1 MPIRRTSTVA
11 AAAVALVVVG
21 LPGTHGTPGTT
32 ATPAAHADPAASVG
46 IHAPTPDEVV
56 DPFYRPPADLPDD
69 PGAVVRTQRVGIP
82 ATLPGADG
90 AWPADGT
97 RVMFTSR
104 DVHDRTAAVTAMI
117 IEESGPWQGPG
128 ERPTVVIAPGTTG
141 QGDRCAISLTTPSG
155 LWAGAN
161 PDPYFSANQEIVSA
175 AKWHARGARVVVT
188 DYIGLG
194 TPGIHTYVNRVETG
208 RAVLDAARA
217 ARDLAGGDSPLLL
230 WGYSQGGG
238 ATASAA
244 ELHPTY
250 APELDLR
257 GVWAGAPVADLD
269 ETLQVADGGLI
280 GGVTAWA
287 VNGMVDRYPEM
298 QPLLDRA
305 LTDEGAALLESSR
318 TKCIGDVIFKAPF
331 VHTSEYTVDGRSLG
345 EWIHEDQTALNILR
359 DQRIGRHTPEVPVLV
374 TGAPHDDTVPYG
386 QARRLAEDW
395 CAAGADVTFRTTHMP
410 ALAPGW
416 TLPDHFGPLI
426 HDTMLVDEVTP
437 WLLSTLEGGGTGCTL
452 D

>member
-1 MPIRRTSTVA
+1 MPNRRIRTVA
-11 AAAVALVVVG
+11 AAAVAVVVVG
-21 LPGTHGTPGTT
+21 LTTSTGTT
-32 ATPAAHADPAASVG
+32 ATPAAHADPAASVS

-56 DPFYRPPADLPDD
+56 DPFYLPPGALPDE
-69 PGAVVRTQRVGIP
+69 PGAVVRTQPVGIP
-82 ATLPGADG
+82 ATLPGSDG

-104 DVHDRTAAVTAMI
+104 DVHERPTAVTAMV

-141 QGDRCAISLTTPSG
+141 QGDRCALSLTTPSG
-155 LWAGAN
+155 LWTGAN

-188 DYIGLG
+188 DYVGLG
-194 TPGIHTYVNRVETG
+194 TPGVHTYINRVETG

-217 ARDLAGGDSPLLL
+217 ARTLAGADSPLLL

-238 ATASAA
+238 ATGSAA
-244 ELHPTY
+244 ELQPTY
-250 APELDLR
+250 APDLDLR
-257 GVWAGAPVADLD
+257 GAWAGAPVADL
-269 ETLQVADGGLI
+269 EQVMKVADGGLI
-280 GGVTAWA
+280 GGVIAWA
-287 VNGMVDRYPEM
+287 VNGMVDRYPQL
-298 QPLLDRA
+298 QPLLDEA
-305 LTDEGAALLESSR
+305 LTDEGTALLESAR
-318 TKCIGDVIFKAPF
+318 TKCIGDVILKAPF
-331 VHTSEYTVDGRSLG
+331 LRSADYTVDGRPLG
-345 EWIHEDQTALNILR
+345 DWINDHPEALDILR
-359 DQRIGRHTPEVPVLV
+359 DQRVGQLTPEVPVLV
-374 TGAPHDDTVPYG
+374 TAAPHDDTVPYG

-395 CAAGADVTFRTTHMP
+395 CAAGADVTFRTTPMP

-426 HDTMLVDEVTP
+426 RDTMLFDDVTP
-437 WLLSTLEGGGTGCTL
+437 WLVSTLEGGGSGCTL